1 MKLGPNPLIG
11 GFATLRYS
19 LPKAGPAAVSVYDV
33 SGRSV
38 FLTRTPGHLV
48 TGSLSLDMRSLSA
61 GIYLVKVEAGDYSA
75 TQKLVVQK

>member
-1 MKLGPNPLIG
+1 
-11 GFATLRYS
+11 
-19 LPKAGPAAVSVYDV
+19 VYDV
-33 SGRSV
+33 TGRSV
-38 FLTRTPGHLV
+38 AVTRTPGHLA